1 MRTAQSLQKSA
12 DRLNR
17 KAPKG
22 ELIEL
27 WQTMRTQVLDYL
39 AANSTGRQA
48 EIAVA
53 VGLRRERINAY
64 IVHRKGLTDVRT
76 IQELW
81 NWKIADEKL
90 NPRKRCKFPAT

>member
-12 DRLNR
+12 DKLNG
-17 KAPKG
+17 KVPKG
-22 ELIEL
+22 ELVTL
-27 WQTMRTQVLDYL
+27 WQTMRSRVLDYL
-39 AANSTGRQA
+39 AENSVGRQA

-76 IQELW
+76 IQQLH
-81 NWKIADEKL
+81 NWMLEDQKK
-90 NPRKRCKFPAT
+90 KRP

>member
-22 ELIEL
+22 ELIEM
-27 WQTMRTQVLDYL
+27 WQSMRTQVLDYL
-39 AANSTGRQA
+39 AANSAGRQA

-81 NWKIADEKL
+81 NWVQRD
-90 NPRKRCKFPAT
+90 RKANGRG

>member
-12 DRLNR
+12 EKLNR

-22 ELIEL
+22 ELVTL
-27 WQTMRTQVLDYL
+27 WQTMRDEVLDYL

-48 EIAVA
+48 EIATA

-76 IQELW
+76 IQELH
-81 NWKIADEKL
+81 NWMVRDRRT
-90 NPRKRCKFPAT
+90 NSHG

>member
-12 DRLNR
+12 ERLNR
-17 KAPKG
+17 KVPKG

-27 WQTMRTQVLDYL
+27 WNDMREQVLDYL
-39 AANSTGRQA
+39 AANSAGRQA

-76 IQELW
+76 VQELW
-81 NWKIADEKL
+81 NWVQRD
-90 NPRKRCKFPAT
+90 RKARANG